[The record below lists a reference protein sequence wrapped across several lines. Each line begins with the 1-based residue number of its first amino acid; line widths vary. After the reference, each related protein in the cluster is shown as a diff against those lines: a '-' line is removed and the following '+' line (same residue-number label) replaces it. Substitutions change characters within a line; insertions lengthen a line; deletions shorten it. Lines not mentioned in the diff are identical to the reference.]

1 MERLMPDLTLLHTA
15 EVHVETFR
23 ALAPGA
29 DLDQQ
34 VRADWLERAQGGID
48 AELRAEI
55 AAAVAA
61 ADGPVLCTCTTLGPA
76 AEEAGATRID
86 WPMMQEAARIGG
98 PVLMA
103 YCLESTADPSQALL
117 RRAFGPRDPQLT
129 CLELGHH
136 WPLFEAGDDALFAA
150 AIAADT
156 VKAMGAMDFA
166 CVVLAQASMAG
177 AAELLRQRVTVPV
190 LASPEIAV
198 KALL

>member
-1 MERLMPDLTLLHTA
+1 MPDLTLLHTA

-34 VRADWLERAQGGID
+34 VRADWLARAQGGID

-136 WPLFEAGDDALFAA
+136 WPLFEAGDDAGFAA

>member
-1 MERLMPDLTLLHTA
+1 MPDLTLLHTA

-23 ALAPGA
+23 ALALGA

-34 VRADWLERAQGGID
+34 VRADWLARAQGGIG
-48 AELRAEI
+48 AALKAEI

-129 CLELGHH
+129 CLELCHH

-177 AAELLRQRVTVPV
+177 AAELLRQQVPVPV

>member
-1 MERLMPDLTLLHTA
+1 MPDLTLLHTA

-34 VRADWLERAQGGID
+34 VRAGWLARAQGGID

-136 WPLFEAGDDALFAA
+136 WPLFEAGDDAGFAA

>member
-1 MERLMPDLTLLHTA
+1 MPDLTLLHTA

-34 VRADWLERAQGGID
+34 VRADWLARAQGGID

-98 PVLMA
+98 PVLIA

-136 WPLFEAGDDALFAA
+136 WPLFEAGDDAGFAE

-177 AAELLRQRVTVPV
+177 AAVLLRQQVTVPV

>member
-1 MERLMPDLTLLHTA
+1 MERLTPDLTLLHTA
-15 EVHVETFR
+15 EVQVETFR

-34 VRADWLERAQGGID
+34 VRADWLARAQGGID

-98 PVLMA
+98 PVLIA

-136 WPLFEAGDDALFAA
+136 WPLFEAGDDAGFAE

-177 AAELLRQRVTVPV
+177 AAVLLRQQVTVPV

>member
-1 MERLMPDLTLLHTA
+1 MEKLMPDLTLLHTA

-129 CLELGHH
+129 CLELCHH
-136 WPLFEAGDDALFAA
+136 WPLFEAGDDAGFAA